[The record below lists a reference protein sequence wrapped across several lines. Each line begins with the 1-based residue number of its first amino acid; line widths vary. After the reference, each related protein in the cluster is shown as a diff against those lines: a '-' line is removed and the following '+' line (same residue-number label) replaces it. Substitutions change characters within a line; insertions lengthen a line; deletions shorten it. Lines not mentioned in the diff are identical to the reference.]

1 MRIDRLRELVALL
14 RRRGGTVGAQELAR
28 RFGVSVRTIQ
38 RDIDALLRA
47 GVPLRVTRGMRGGVS
62 LDADASTVSLTE
74 NASLVRGEQRRWHA
88 LVLLSPAAAE
98 ASGEAGLLSLPE
110 GERLVSREFCDYG
123 EMLRWAWAL
132 GDGARV
138 LEPDALRADIAE
150 RARRLLDTYGKAGG
164 R

>member
-1 MRIDRLRELVALL
+1 MRMDRLGELVALL

-47 GVPLRVTRGMRGGVS
+47 GVPLRVTRGVRGGVS
-62 LDADASTVSLTE
+62 LDADASSAEGVP
-74 NASLVRGEQRRWHA
+74 LVRGERRRWHA
-88 LVLLSPAAAE
+88 LVLLSRAAAE
-98 ASGEAGLLSLPE
+98 VSGEAGLLSLPE

-150 RARRLLDTYGKAGG
+150 RARRLLEAYGMAGG
-164 R
+164 G